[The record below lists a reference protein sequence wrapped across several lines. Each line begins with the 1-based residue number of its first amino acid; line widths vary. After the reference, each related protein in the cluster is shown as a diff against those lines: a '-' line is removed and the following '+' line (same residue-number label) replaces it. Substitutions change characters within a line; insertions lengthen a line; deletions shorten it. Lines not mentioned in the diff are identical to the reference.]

1 MKEYDIMVV
10 GPVSLDHN
18 IDYLGNERK
27 EVGGA
32 VVASGF
38 AAAGSGAKT
47 AIFCKSNA
55 ADADVK
61 ERFAGVNADLYWAA
75 TETSGHRP
83 TNLPGIGKSCPSVP
97 IMSPCSKKTKVT

>member
-32 VVASGF
+32 VVAF
-38 AAAGSGAKT
+38 LLPPAAAQ
-47 AIFCKSNA
+47 
-55 ADADVK
+55 
-61 ERFAGVNADLYWAA
+61 
-75 TETSGHRP
+75 RP
-83 TNLPGIGKSCPSVP
+83 PSSA
-97 IMSPCSKKTKVT
+97 SPTRRTPM

>member
-38 AAAGSGAKT
+38 ATAGSGAKT

-61 ERFAGVNADLYWAA
+61 ERFAGVNADHY
-75 TETSGHRP
+75 
-83 TNLPGIGKSCPSVP
+83 
-97 IMSPCSKKTKVT
+97 

>member
-47 AIFCKSNA
+47 AVS
-55 ADADVK
+55 
-61 ERFAGVNADLYWAA
+61 
-75 TETSGHRP
+75 
-83 TNLPGIGKSCPSVP
+83 
-97 IMSPCSKKTKVT
+97 SK

>member
-32 VVASGF
+32 VVAF
-38 AAAGSGAKT
+38 LPPAAAQ
-47 AIFCKSNA
+47 
-55 ADADVK
+55 
-61 ERFAGVNADLYWAA
+61 
-75 TETSGHRP
+75 RP
-83 TNLPGIGKSCPSVP
+83 PSSA
-97 IMSPCSKKTKVT
+97 SPTRRTPM

>member
-1 MKEYDIMVV
+1 MKSYDILII

-38 AAAGSGAKT
+38 AAAGSGDRVTRAPKRGKQGL
-47 AIFCKSNA
+47 ARLHRNGRSSAALYDLNA
-55 ADADVK
+55 
-61 ERFAGVNADLYWAA
+61 
-75 TETSGHRP
+75 
-83 TNLPGIGKSCPSVP
+83 
-97 IMSPCSKKTKVT
+97 

>member
-38 AAAGSGAKT
+38 AGQKPLFSAS
-47 AIFCKSNA
+47 
-55 ADADVK
+55 
-61 ERFAGVNADLYWAA
+61 
-75 TETSGHRP
+75 P
-83 TNLPGIGKSCPSVP
+83 TRRTP
-97 IMSPCSKKTKVT
+97 M

>member
-38 AAAGSGAKT
+38 AAAQ
-47 AIFCKSNA
+47 
-55 ADADVK
+55 
-61 ERFAGVNADLYWAA
+61 
-75 TETSGHRP
+75 RP
-83 TNLPGIGKSCPSVP
+83 PSSA
-97 IMSPCSKKTKVT
+97 SPTRRTPM

>member
-1 MKEYDIMVV
+1 MSKHYDVLVI

-38 AAAGSGAKT
+38 AAARSGNAT
-47 AIFCKSNA
+47 ALFTKLNQFLIYIYLVFIKRWLHFKIEIIFTKYILHLN
-55 ADADVK
+55 
-61 ERFAGVNADLYWAA
+61 N
-75 TETSGHRP
+75 
-83 TNLPGIGKSCPSVP
+83 PSFN
-97 IMSPCSKKTKVT
+97 